1 MKRILSIIAGLA
13 LLGLLMAWQAGLFG
27 SRIPPQATPSPA
39 TVAAGGATAVVEV
52 VEEPTYEYATGTVE
66 ARDEALVSSRI
77 MAAIRAVHV
86 RAGDSVEAGQVLVE
100 LDAREEDSRV
110 AQVGQDIAGAEAR
123 LAEARSHHERT
134 ARLAAQGAASRQ
146 ELERALAALRAA
158 EAALAGA
165 RSRLAETTSAQ
176 SHATLTAPFAG
187 RVVERYAEPGDTA
200 VPGRPLL
207 KLYAPERLRLV
218 AQVRESLGAAL
229 VVGAALS
236 VHVDAVD
243 RDFAATVEEIVP
255 SADPGSR
262 SVTVRL
268 GLPADAGLYPGL
280 FGRVAVPTGTARRL
294 RLPATAIHRFG
305 QLEFVEVLGESGGER
320 RYVRTGRVAADGRV
334 DVLSGLDGGERVLL
348 DAAAR

>member
-1 MKRILSIIAGLA
+1 MKRIVSIIAGLA
-13 LLGLLMAWQAGLFG
+13 LLGVLMAWQAGLFG
-27 SRIPPQATPSPA
+27 VRIAPQMTPP
-39 TVAAGGATAVVEV
+39 AAGTPAVGATTTVEV
-52 VEEPTYEYATGTVE
+52 AEEPTFEYATGTVE

-77 MAAIRAVHV
+77 MAAIRQVHV
-86 RAGDSVEAGQVLVE
+86 RAGDSVTAGQVLVE
-100 LDAREEDSRV
+100 LDAREETSRV

-123 LAEARSHHERT
+123 VTEARSHHERT

-165 RSRLAETTSAQ
+165 RGRLAETTSAR

-207 KLYAPERLRLV
+207 KLYAPDRLRLV

-229 VVGAALS
+229 VVGAALT

-268 GLPADAGLYPGL
+268 ALPSEAGLYPGL
-280 FGRVAVPTGTARRL
+280 FGRLAVPTGTARRL
-294 RLPATAIHRFG
+294 RVPANAVRRFG
-305 QLEFVEVLGESGGER
+305 QLEFVEVVGEDGTSR
-320 RYVRTGRVAADGRV
+320 RYVRTGRVAGDGRV

-348 DAAAR
+348 GSAAR

>member
-1 MKRILSIIAGLA
+1 MKQILSIIAGLT

-27 SRIPPQATPSPA
+27 ARISPQATPPSVTVTPAAPTA
-39 TVAAGGATAVVEV
+39 TVEV
-52 VEEPTYEYATGTVE
+52 ADEPAFEYATGTVE

-86 RAGDSVEAGQVLVE
+86 RAGDSVTAGQVLVE
-100 LDAREEDSRV
+100 LDAREETSRV

-123 LAEARSHHERT
+123 VAEARSHHERT

-165 RSRLAETTSAQ
+165 RGRLAETTSAQ

-207 KLYAPERLRLV
+207 KIYAPERLRLV

-229 VVGAALS
+229 GVGAALT
-236 VHVDAVD
+236 VHVDAVA

-268 GLPADAGLYPGL
+268 ALPAEAGLYPGL

-294 RLPATAIHRFG
+294 RVPANAVRRYG
-305 QLEFVEVLGESGGER
+305 QLEFVEVVVGGSTTR
-320 RYVRTGRVAADGRV
+320 RYVRTGRVAGDGRV
-334 DVLSGLDGGERVLL
+334 DVLSGLEGGERVLL
-348 DAAAR
+348 DGG